1 MATLP
6 SNGLESPHFAPPLVA
21 VTPRSNADETEEAH

>member
-1 MATLP
+1 MATIP
-6 SNGLESPHFAPPLVA
+6 SNGLESPGLAPPLAA